1 MDASLHVEYFAEHR
15 LAVCRPV
22 APLTEEAID
31 QLLDFILG
39 LEARTP
45 ESFNRL
51 LDLALVNDFP
61 FQSAVIYRYAAL
73 RREAIADLPPCRTA
87 IIAPNPQA
95 ETVAKIYESLMHG
108 SNITV
113 GVFGDA
119 KAAANW
125 LEAPLHIVG
134 APGPSITADSNPDR
148 QRRASATRH
157 IS

>member
-1 MDASLHVEYFAEHR
+1 MDASLHVDYFAEHR

-22 APLTEEAID
+22 ASLTEEAIE

-61 FQSAVIYRYAAL
+61 LQSAVIYRYAAL
-73 RREAIADLPPCRTA
+73 RREAIAGLPPCRTA

-108 SNITV
+108 SNIVV
-113 GVFGDA
+113 GVFKDA
-119 KAAANW
+119 ETAANW
-125 LEAPLHIVG
+125 LGAPLHIVG
-134 APGPSITADSNPDR
+134 APGPSIAAESSPAS
-148 QRRASATRH
+148 RRRPSATRH